1 MSMVGSAAGGLSV
14 FSCTAEATGKLNIII
29 NKTNG
34 TIQIMLGCLLPKFF
48 EEAVAEEWQLLT
60 FGLFRWA

>member
-1 MSMVGSAAGGLSV
+1 MAGSAAAGFSV

-34 TIQIMLGCLLPKFF
+34 TIQIMLGCRLPTFF
-48 EEAVAEEWQLLT
+48 EEAVADEWQQST
-60 FGLFRWA
+60 FGFFRWA